1 MDRKE
6 AVAVLREK
14 GEVVIT
20 CNGSSMRPR
29 MQKGDN
35 LLIKLIDF
43 RKLRVNDAVFVR
55 IKGALQVHKI
65 AEISK
70 SGDEFCISN
79 AAGWING
86 WVKPDKIY
94 GLCVKVNK
102 TILVSDEDIIKR

>member
-1 MDRKE
+1 MNRKE
-6 AVAVLREK
+6 AIAVLREK
-14 GEVVIT
+14 GEVILI
-20 CNGSSMRPR
+20 CNGSSMRPT
-29 MQKGDN
+29 MQKGDS
-35 LLIKLIDF
+35 LLIKQVDS

-86 WVKPDKIY
+86 WVKSDKIY
-94 GLCVKVNK
+94 GLCVKVNN
-102 TILVSDEDIIKR
+102 TMLVSDESIFKR